1 MNSFVGVCVEIANMV
16 FGQHRSKTSGDNT
29 TDTMVYSM
37 GDMGDSDDDASSE
50 CNIND
55 LTYR

>member
-1 MNSFVGVCVEIANMV
+1 MCVEIANMV
-16 FGQHRSKTSGDNT
+16 FGQNRSKVSGYNT
-29 TDTMVYSM
+29 TDTMGYSM

-50 CNIND
+50 CDIND

>member
-16 FGQHRSKTSGDNT
+16 FGQNQSKASGDNT
-29 TDTMVYSM
+29 TDTMVYNM

-50 CNIND
+50 CDKND
-55 LTYR
+55 LTYM